1 MKKIT
6 LLFLSMGLTMTSVMA
21 QTTSSTLRVGEFD
34 PYVSEYFRPMAHAI
48 AVSMGSGWVHTAET
62 HKTLG
67 FDITISGALVTIP
80 NSESTFTSNDLSGMA
95 NDGYTFTQGSLSS
108 ADGDVITF
116 PNVRRNNNS
125 DLELPTIKKELSI
138 TANGTTYSGTI
149 NFEAIYGI
157 TAKYAANA
165 AIQLGVGLPKGTD
178 VMVRY
183 FPDVS
188 GAVNAVLPSSIDM
201 EMLRTSYWGLGV
213 KHDLKQWIPALKKVP
228 FLQISAMFTYSNFKT
243 GFKGDDLKLDPERFT
258 GANNVNDLSGATYDD
273 QELNM
278 IISSTTGALLVGAS
292 IPVFQP
298 YIGIGFNSGKFKA
311 GLDGTYPILTM
322 NTDPSTFTDY
332 QFIVEEDGTEQDP
345 LNVESTS
352 TEFNI
357 QMGARIKLGFFVL
370 HYQYTRQKYNMHS
383 GGIAITIR

>member
-6 LLFLSMGLTMTSVMA
+6 LLCLSMGLAIASVTG
-21 QTTSSTLRVGEFD
+21 QNSTLRVGEFD
-34 PYVSEYFRPMAHAI
+34 PYLSEYFRPMAHGI

-67 FDITISGALVTIP
+67 FDITFSAALVTIP
-80 NSESTFTSNDLSGMA
+80 NSESTFTSNDLSSMT

-108 ADGDVITF
+108 AKGDVITF
-116 PNVRRNNNS
+116 PNVRRNNDS
-125 DLELPTIKKELSI
+125 DLELPTIEKTLGSI
-138 TANGTTYSGTI
+138 NGEPATI
-149 NFEAIYGI
+149 SFEAIYGI

-165 AIQLGVGLPKGTD
+165 SIQLGVGLPKGTD
-178 VMVRY
+178 LMVRY

-188 GAVNAVLPSSIDM
+188 GAVNTILPSSIDM

-243 GFKGDDLKLDPERFT
+243 GFKGDDLTLDPERFT
-258 GANNVNDLSGATYDD
+258 GAGNVNDLSGATYDD

-278 IISSTTGALLVGAS
+278 TISSTTGAILVGAS

-298 YIGIGFNSGKFKA
+298 FIGIGFNSGKFKA
-311 GLDGTYPILTM
+311 GLDGTYPILSM
-322 NTDPSTFTDY
+322 NTDPSTFSDY
-332 QFIVEEDGTEQDP
+332 QFIVEEEGGTEQDP
-345 LNVESTS
+345 LNIESTS

-357 QMGARIKLGFFVL
+357 QMGARLKLGFFVL